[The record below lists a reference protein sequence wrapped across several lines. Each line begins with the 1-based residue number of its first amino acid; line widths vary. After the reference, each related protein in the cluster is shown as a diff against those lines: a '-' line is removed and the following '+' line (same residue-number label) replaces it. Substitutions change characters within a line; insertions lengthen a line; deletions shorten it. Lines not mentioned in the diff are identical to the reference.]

1 MFRALDDFVALWEQ
15 ESAGTLR
22 VLERLT
28 DASLAQQI
36 DPEGRTLGQ
45 LAWHVAL
52 APAGMLSQAGLGVES
67 GAQEGDDLPAEAAAI
82 VEAYRTVSRS
92 AGEAVRAWKD
102 EDLGGEVKV
111 FGQSWSRAQLLTVLL
126 LHQSH
131 HRGQMTVLMRQ
142 AGLSVPGVAGPSR
155 EEWAAV
161 GAPAPE

>member
-1 MFRALDDFVALWEQ
+1 MFRALDDFAALWEQ
-15 ESAGTLR
+15 ESAGTER

-28 DASLAQQI
+28 DASLAQKI
-36 DPEGRTLGQ
+36 DPDGRTLGR

-52 APAGMLSQAGLGVES
+52 TPAAMLSQAGLTIEGGAEES
-67 GAQEGDDLPAEAAAI
+67 DDLPADAGAI
-82 VEAYRTVSRS
+82 VETYRTISRS
-92 AGEAVRAWKD
+92 ASEAVRAWKD
-102 EDLGGEVKV
+102 EDLSGEVSV
-111 FGQSWSRAQLLTVLL
+111 FGQSWSRAQLLTSLL
-126 LHQSH
+126 LHQAH